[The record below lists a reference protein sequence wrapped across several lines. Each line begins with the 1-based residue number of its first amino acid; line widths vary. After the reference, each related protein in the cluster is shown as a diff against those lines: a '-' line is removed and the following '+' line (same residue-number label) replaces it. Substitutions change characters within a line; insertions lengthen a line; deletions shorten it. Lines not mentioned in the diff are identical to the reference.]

1 MNQTDQ
7 LTLTL
12 SIIGT
17 VIIGACVTAS
27 VLGFTL
33 PAVWVLAPLGI
44 TLVFAAVFVYCARKD
59 TE

>member
-17 VIIGACVTAS
+17 VIIGACFTAS
-27 VLGFTL
+27 VLGLAL
-33 PAVWVLAPLGI
+33 PAVVVLAPLGI
-44 TLVFAAVFVYCARKD
+44 TLVFAAVFVYCFRD
-59 TE
+59 DE